1 MKLKKEKEFKFLR
14 KIYIFILKIIFFFIN
29 GYFQI
34 SDKKEN
40 FLIKIKK
47 FGRKKYKIFK
57 IDNGRIYLDTSEGRY
72 FYIKENLILKNFSKD
87 TKKLKKNTNIIKLG
101 ITKFLKKKNFNV
113 ISIVSGRDSSNNYY
127 HWLIDVL
134 PRLLILEDFFRK
146 YKLKHLLVPNYEK
159 KYQIESLNC
168 FFEKKNINFINLYHN
183 KYLQFKSIIFSSD
196 ESSFEFYNFKLL
208 KKLKEK
214 ILSHIRKKKIFIR
227 NNYKKIYINR
237 IDANIKKDRYLSN
250 ENELIFKLKKK
261 GFKSIRLSDYSFF
274 QQALIFNNAKSII
287 GLHGAGLANILFA
300 KKNTKII
307 ELTNYQWP
315 NLYQKLSKCLN
326 LNYKKILCDK
336 IDKRSN
342 IVVCSIE
349 TVLSKI

>member
-1 MKLKKEKEFKFLR
+1 MKKVKEFKFLR

-34 SDKKEN
+34 SDRKEN
-40 FLIKIKK
+40 FLIKIKR

-87 TKKLKKNTNIIKLG
+87 TKKLKKNTNIVKFG
-101 ITKFLKKKNFNV
+101 ITKFLKKKNFDV

-168 FFEKKNINFINLYHN
+168 FFEKKNINFINLYLN

-237 IDANIKKDRYLSN
+237 TDANIKKGRYLSN

-342 IVVCSIE
+342 VVVCSIKR
-349 TVLSKI
+349 VLSKI